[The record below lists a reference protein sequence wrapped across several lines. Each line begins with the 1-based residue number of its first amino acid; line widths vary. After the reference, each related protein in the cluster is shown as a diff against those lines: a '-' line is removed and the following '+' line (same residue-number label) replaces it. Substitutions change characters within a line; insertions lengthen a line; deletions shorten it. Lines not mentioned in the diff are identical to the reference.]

1 MGDLRNM
8 TNVINTTLL
17 RCLLTLVLLV
27 VFMKGSVAGE
37 TLSLDL
43 RAAIDLSL
51 ENNEFY
57 LIAKEEVERA
67 DGQIMEAVSSA
78 LPQVTGG
85 LRYDRNWRVPVGIF
99 QIDDEVVSFRFGTDN
114 NYIADLT
121 VTQPIYSGG
130 RTFTALKAARVYKKM
145 AREKVNMSR
154 QDLKIL
160 VFRGFYGA
168 LLADEIFRVNRESYR
183 LAQENLDVARKMYD
197 QGMVAEYDL
206 LRARVAVSNIEP
218 LVIKAENDAEVAVSN
233 LKNVLGIDM
242 DVEIKIVADYDS
254 SQFILPPIDLES
266 GKAELRENRPE
277 IKISQN
283 ETSLS
288 RHLVSIAK
296 ADYRPTLSFST
307 SLQYQAQFNEGSVFG
322 KKWDRSLNSIIML
335 SVPIFD
341 SWRTPSKVKQA
352 KASLVQSSLREEYL
366 IKSMILDFE
375 QSLGRYNE
383 ARKRLSAQG
392 GAVELAR
399 RGLSIAGV
407 RYESG
412 VGTQLEVSDAR
423 LALAKAEINRAVAF
437 HDMAVSYATLI
448 RALGRDIEPV
458 N

>member
-1 MGDLRNM
+1 M
-8 TNVINTTLL
+8 TNIINTAAL
-17 RCLLTLVLLV
+17 RCTLISVLLAI
-27 VFMKGSVAGE
+27 FLEGNVAAE
-37 TLSLDL
+37 SLSLDL
-43 RAAIDLSL
+43 KSAIDISL

-57 LIAKEEVERA
+57 LIAKKEVDRA

-78 LPQVTGG
+78 LPQITGG
-85 LRYDRNWRVPVGIF
+85 LRYDRNWRIPVGVF
-99 QIDDEVVSFRFGTDN
+99 QMDDEVVTFKFGTEN

-130 RTFTALKAARVYKKM
+130 RTFTALKMARVYKKM
-145 AREKVNMSR
+145 TKEIVNRSR
-154 QDLKIL
+154 QDLKYT
-160 VFRGFYGA
+160 VYNSFYGA
-168 LLADEIFRVNRESYR
+168 LLAGEIYRVNLESHR
-183 LAQENLDVARKMYD
+183 LARENLDVAQKMYN

-218 LVIKAENDAEVAVSN
+218 LVIKAESDAEVAVSN
-233 LKNVLGIDM
+233 MKNILGIDM
-242 DVEIKIVADYDS
+242 DIEIDLVADFDS
-254 SQFILPPIDLES
+254 GQFVLPPIDPELAE
-266 GKAELRENRPE
+266 AELRENRPE
-277 IKISQN
+277 VKITKN

-288 RHLVSIAK
+288 RYMVSIAK
-296 ADYRPTLSFST
+296 AGYKPTLSFST
-307 SLQYQAQFNEGSVFG
+307 SLQYQAQFSKGNIFD
-322 KKWDRSLNSIIML
+322 KKWDRSLNSIVML

-352 KASLVQSSLREEYL
+352 KAGLVQSRLKEESL

-375 QSLGRYNE
+375 QNLGKYNE
-383 ARKRLSAQG
+383 ARKRLSVQG
-392 GAVELAR
+392 DAVELAR

-437 HDMAVSYATLI
+437 HDLAVGYAALM